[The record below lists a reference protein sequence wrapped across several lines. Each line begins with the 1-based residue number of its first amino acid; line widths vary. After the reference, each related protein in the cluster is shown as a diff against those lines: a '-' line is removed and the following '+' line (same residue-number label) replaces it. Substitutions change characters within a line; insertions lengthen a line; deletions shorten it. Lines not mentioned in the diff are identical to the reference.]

1 MLDFGNLLH
10 IFCKYNLLYAMI
22 GAKVFRKESEMSSTD
37 NIINDFNIGF
47 LKTADSL
54 RSRIN
59 FQENSE
65 LSSYEET
72 LNQVSS
78 SPIDPSNNYLQ
89 VNNFALDKQNM
100 VIPEKVTLDN
110 SISQE
115 MTENVQEENQLNYKN
130 DWLKNMGADLQ
141 NRAEI
146 MKALLSNA
154 E

>member
-1 MLDFGNLLH
+1 
-10 IFCKYNLLYAMI
+10 
-22 GAKVFRKESEMSSTD
+22 MSSAD

-65 LSSYEET
+65 SSSYEET

-89 VNNFALDKQNM
+89 VNNFALDRQDM
-100 VIPEKVTLDN
+100 VIPEKVAIDTT
-110 SISQE
+110 S
-115 MTENVQEENQLNYKN
+115 VQETNVNTQEEQLSYKN
-130 DWLKNMGADLQ
+130 DFLKNMGLDLQ
-141 NRAEI
+141 NKAEL
-146 MKALLSNA
+146 MRALLSNA

>member
-1 MLDFGNLLH
+1 
-10 IFCKYNLLYAMI
+10 
-22 GAKVFRKESEMSSTD
+22 MSSTD

-65 LSSYEET
+65 SSSYEET

-89 VNNFALDKQNM
+89 VNNFALDRQNM
-100 VIPEKVTLDN
+100 VIPEKVDIDTA
-110 SISQE
+110 S
-115 MTENVQEENQLNYKN
+115 VQETNVNTQEEEQLSYKN
-130 DWLKNMGADLQ
+130 DFLKNMGVDLQ
-141 NRAEI
+141 NKAEL
-146 MKALLSNA
+146 MKALLSSA

>member
-1 MLDFGNLLH
+1 
-10 IFCKYNLLYAMI
+10 
-22 GAKVFRKESEMSSTD
+22 MSSAD

-65 LSSYEET
+65 SSSYEET

-89 VNNFALDKQNM
+89 VNNFTLDRQNM
-100 VIPEKVTLDN
+100 VIPEKVAIDTA
-110 SISQE
+110 S
-115 MTENVQEENQLNYKN
+115 VQETNVNTQEEQLSYKN
-130 DWLKNMGADLQ
+130 DFLKNMGLDLQ
-141 NRAEI
+141 NKAEL
-146 MKALLSNA
+146 MRALLSSA

>member
-1 MLDFGNLLH
+1 
-10 IFCKYNLLYAMI
+10 
-22 GAKVFRKESEMSSTD
+22 MSSAD

-65 LSSYEET
+65 SSSYEET

-89 VNNFALDKQNM
+89 VNNFGLDRQNM
-100 VIPEKVTLDN
+100 AIPEKVAIDTA
-110 SISQE
+110 S
-115 MTENVQEENQLNYKN
+115 VQETNVNTQEEDQLSYKN
-130 DWLKNMGADLQ
+130 DFLKNMGVDLQ
-141 NRAEI
+141 NKAEL
-146 MKALLSNA
+146 MRALLSSA

>member
-1 MLDFGNLLH
+1 
-10 IFCKYNLLYAMI
+10 
-22 GAKVFRKESEMSSTD
+22 MSSAD

-65 LSSYEET
+65 SSSYEET

-89 VNNFALDKQNM
+89 VNNFALDRQDM
-100 VIPEKVTLDN
+100 VIPEKVAIDAA
-110 SISQE
+110 S
-115 MTENVQEENQLNYKN
+115 VQETNVNTQEEDQLSYKN
-130 DWLKNMGADLQ
+130 DFLKNMGVDLQ
-141 NRAEI
+141 NKAEL
-146 MKALLSNA
+146 MRALLSSA

>member
-1 MLDFGNLLH
+1 
-10 IFCKYNLLYAMI
+10 
-22 GAKVFRKESEMSSTD
+22 MSSAD

-65 LSSYEET
+65 SSSYEET

-89 VNNFALDKQNM
+89 VNNFALDRQNM
-100 VIPEKVTLDN
+100 VIPEKVAIDTT
-110 SISQE
+110 S
-115 MTENVQEENQLNYKN
+115 VQETNVNTQEEDQLSYKN
-130 DWLKNMGADLQ
+130 DFLKNMGVDLQ
-141 NRAEI
+141 NKAEL
-146 MKALLSNA
+146 MRALLSSA

>member
-1 MLDFGNLLH
+1 
-10 IFCKYNLLYAMI
+10 
-22 GAKVFRKESEMSSTD
+22 MSSAD

-65 LSSYEET
+65 SSSYEET

-89 VNNFALDKQNM
+89 VNNFALDRQNM
-100 VIPEKVTLDN
+100 VIPEKVDIDTA
-110 SISQE
+110 S
-115 MTENVQEENQLNYKN
+115 VQETNVNTQEEQLNYKN
-130 DWLKNMGADLQ
+130 DFLKNIGVDLQ
-141 NRAEI
+141 NKAEL
-146 MKALLSNA
+146 MRALLSSA

>member
-1 MLDFGNLLH
+1 
-10 IFCKYNLLYAMI
+10 
-22 GAKVFRKESEMSSTD
+22 MSSAD

-65 LSSYEET
+65 SSSYEET

-89 VNNFALDKQNM
+89 VNNFALDRQNI
-100 VIPEKVTLDN
+100 VIPEKVDIDTA
-110 SISQE
+110 S
-115 MTENVQEENQLNYKN
+115 VQETNVNTQEEQLSYKN
-130 DWLKNMGADLQ
+130 DFLKNMGLDLQ
-141 NRAEI
+141 NKAEL
-146 MKALLSNA
+146 MRALLSSA

>member
-1 MLDFGNLLH
+1 
-10 IFCKYNLLYAMI
+10 
-22 GAKVFRKESEMSSTD
+22 MSSAD

-65 LSSYEET
+65 SSSYEET

-89 VNNFALDKQNM
+89 VNNFALDRQDM
-100 VIPEKVTLDN
+100 IIPEKVAIDN
-110 SISQE
+110 AS
-115 MTENVQEENQLNYKN
+115 VQETNVNTQEEEQLSYKN
-130 DWLKNMGADLQ
+130 DFLKNMGVDLQ
-141 NRAEI
+141 NKAEL
-146 MKALLSNA
+146 MRALLSNA

>member
-1 MLDFGNLLH
+1 
-10 IFCKYNLLYAMI
+10 
-22 GAKVFRKESEMSSTD
+22 MSSTD

-72 LNQVSS
+72 LNEVSS
-78 SPIDPSNNYLQ
+78 SPIDPANNYLQ

>member
-1 MLDFGNLLH
+1 
-10 IFCKYNLLYAMI
+10 
-22 GAKVFRKESEMSSTD
+22 MSSAD

-65 LSSYEET
+65 SSSYEET

-89 VNNFALDKQNM
+89 VNNFALDRQDM
-100 VIPEKVTLDN
+100 IIPEKVAIDN
-110 SISQE
+110 AS
-115 MTENVQEENQLNYKN
+115 VQETNVNTQEEEEQLSYKN
-130 DWLKNMGADLQ
+130 DFLKNMGVDLQ
-141 NRAEI
+141 NKAEL
-146 MKALLSNA
+146 MRALLSSA

>member
-1 MLDFGNLLH
+1 
-10 IFCKYNLLYAMI
+10 
-22 GAKVFRKESEMSSTD
+22 MSSAD

-65 LSSYEET
+65 SSSYEET

-89 VNNFALDKQNM
+89 VNNFALDRQNI
-100 VIPEKVTLDN
+100 VIPEKVDIDTA
-110 SISQE
+110 S
-115 MTENVQEENQLNYKN
+115 VQETNVNTQEEQQLSYKN
-130 DWLKNMGADLQ
+130 DFLKNMGVDLQ
-141 NRAEI
+141 NKAEL
-146 MKALLSNA
+146 MRALLSSA

>member
-1 MLDFGNLLH
+1 
-10 IFCKYNLLYAMI
+10 
-22 GAKVFRKESEMSSTD
+22 MSSAD

-65 LSSYEET
+65 SSSYEET

-89 VNNFALDKQNM
+89 VNNFALDRQDM
-100 VIPEKVTLDN
+100 VIPEKVAIDAA
-110 SISQE
+110 S
-115 MTENVQEENQLNYKN
+115 VQETNVNTQEEDQLSYKN
-130 DWLKNMGADLQ
+130 DFLKNMGVDLQ
-141 NRAEI
+141 NKAEL
-146 MKALLSNA
+146 MRALLSTA

>member
-1 MLDFGNLLH
+1 
-10 IFCKYNLLYAMI
+10 
-22 GAKVFRKESEMSSTD
+22 MSSAD

-65 LSSYEET
+65 SSSYEET

-89 VNNFALDKQNM
+89 VNNFALDRQNM
-100 VIPEKVTLDN
+100 VIPEKVAIDTA
-110 SISQE
+110 S
-115 MTENVQEENQLNYKN
+115 VQETNVNTQEEQLSYKN
-130 DWLKNMGADLQ
+130 DFLKNMGVDLQ
-141 NRAEI
+141 NKAEL
-146 MKALLSNA
+146 MRALLSSA

>member
-1 MLDFGNLLH
+1 
-10 IFCKYNLLYAMI
+10 
-22 GAKVFRKESEMSSTD
+22 MSSAD

-65 LSSYEET
+65 SSSYEET

-89 VNNFALDKQNM
+89 VNNFALDRQDM
-100 VIPEKVTLDN
+100 VIPEKVAIDTA
-110 SISQE
+110 S
-115 MTENVQEENQLNYKN
+115 VQETNVNTQEEEQLSYKN
-130 DWLKNMGADLQ
+130 NFLKNMGVDLQ
-141 NRAEI
+141 NKAEL
-146 MKALLSNA
+146 MRALLSSA

>member
-1 MLDFGNLLH
+1 
-10 IFCKYNLLYAMI
+10 
-22 GAKVFRKESEMSSTD
+22 MSSAD

-65 LSSYEET
+65 SSSYEET

-89 VNNFALDKQNM
+89 VNNFALDRQDM
-100 VIPEKVTLDN
+100 IIPEKVAIDTA
-110 SISQE
+110 SVQE
-115 MTENVQEENQLNYKN
+115 TNVNTQEENQLSYKN
-130 DWLKNMGADLQ
+130 DFLKNMGVDLQ
-141 NRAEI
+141 NKAEL
-146 MKALLSNA
+146 MRALLSSA

>member
-1 MLDFGNLLH
+1 
-10 IFCKYNLLYAMI
+10 
-22 GAKVFRKESEMSSTD
+22 MSSAD

-65 LSSYEET
+65 SSSYEET

-89 VNNFALDKQNM
+89 VNNFALDRQDM
-100 VIPEKVTLDN
+100 VIPEKVDIDTA
-110 SISQE
+110 S
-115 MTENVQEENQLNYKN
+115 VQETNVNTQEEQLSYKN
-130 DWLKNMGADLQ
+130 DFLKNMGVDLQ
-141 NRAEI
+141 NKAEL
-146 MKALLSNA
+146 MRALLSSA

>member
-1 MLDFGNLLH
+1 
-10 IFCKYNLLYAMI
+10 
-22 GAKVFRKESEMSSTD
+22 MSSAD

-65 LSSYEET
+65 SSSYEET

-89 VNNFALDKQNM
+89 VNNFALDRQDM
-100 VIPEKVTLDN
+100 VIPEKVDIDTA
-110 SISQE
+110 S
-115 MTENVQEENQLNYKN
+115 VQETNVNTQEEEQLSYKN
-130 DWLKNMGADLQ
+130 DFLKNMGVDLQ
-141 NRAEI
+141 NKAEL
-146 MKALLSNA
+146 MRALLSSA

>member
-1 MLDFGNLLH
+1 
-10 IFCKYNLLYAMI
+10 
-22 GAKVFRKESEMSSTD
+22 MSSTD

>member
-1 MLDFGNLLH
+1 
-10 IFCKYNLLYAMI
+10 
-22 GAKVFRKESEMSSTD
+22 MSSAD

-65 LSSYEET
+65 SSSYEET

-78 SPIDPSNNYLQ
+78 SPIAPSNNYLQ
-89 VNNFALDKQNM
+89 VNNFALDRQNM
-100 VIPEKVTLDN
+100 VIPEKVDIDTA
-110 SISQE
+110 S
-115 MTENVQEENQLNYKN
+115 VQETNVNTQEEEQLNYKN
-130 DWLKNMGADLQ
+130 DFLKNMGVDLQ
-141 NRAEI
+141 NKAEL
-146 MKALLSNA
+146 MRALLSSA

>member
-1 MLDFGNLLH
+1 
-10 IFCKYNLLYAMI
+10 
-22 GAKVFRKESEMSSTD
+22 MSSAD

-65 LSSYEET
+65 SSSYEET

-89 VNNFALDKQNM
+89 VNNFALDRQNM
-100 VIPEKVTLDN
+100 VIPEKVDIDTA
-110 SISQE
+110 S
-115 MTENVQEENQLNYKN
+115 VQETNVNTQEEEEQLSYKN
-130 DWLKNMGADLQ
+130 DFLKNMGVDLQ
-141 NRAEI
+141 NKAEL
-146 MKALLSNA
+146 MKALLSSA

>member
-1 MLDFGNLLH
+1 
-10 IFCKYNLLYAMI
+10 
-22 GAKVFRKESEMSSTD
+22 MSSAD

-65 LSSYEET
+65 SSSYEKT

-89 VNNFALDKQNM
+89 VNNFALDRQDM
-100 VIPEKVTLDN
+100 IIPEKVAIDN
-110 SISQE
+110 AS
-115 MTENVQEENQLNYKN
+115 VQETNVNTQEEDQLSYKN
-130 DWLKNMGADLQ
+130 DFLKNMGVDLQ
-141 NRAEI
+141 NKAEL
-146 MKALLSNA
+146 MRALLSSA

>member
-1 MLDFGNLLH
+1 
-10 IFCKYNLLYAMI
+10 
-22 GAKVFRKESEMSSTD
+22 MSSAD

-65 LSSYEET
+65 SSSYEET

-89 VNNFALDKQNM
+89 VNNFALDRQNM
-100 VIPEKVTLDN
+100 VIPEKVAIDTT
-110 SISQE
+110 S
-115 MTENVQEENQLNYKN
+115 VQETNVNTQEEQLSYKN
-130 DWLKNMGADLQ
+130 DFLKNMGVDLQ
-141 NRAEI
+141 NKAEL
-146 MKALLSNA
+146 MRALLSSA

>member
-1 MLDFGNLLH
+1 
-10 IFCKYNLLYAMI
+10 
-22 GAKVFRKESEMSSTD
+22 MSSAD

-65 LSSYEET
+65 SSSYEET

-89 VNNFALDKQNM
+89 VNNFALDRQNM
-100 VIPEKVTLDN
+100 VIPEKVAIDTA
-110 SISQE
+110 S
-115 MTENVQEENQLNYKN
+115 VQETNVNTQEEDQLSYKN
-130 DWLKNMGADLQ
+130 DFLKNMGVDLQ
-141 NRAEI
+141 NKAEL
-146 MKALLSNA
+146 MRALLSSA

>member
-1 MLDFGNLLH
+1 
-10 IFCKYNLLYAMI
+10 
-22 GAKVFRKESEMSSTD
+22 MSSAD

-59 FQENSE
+59 FEENSE
-65 LSSYEET
+65 SSSYEET

-89 VNNFALDKQNM
+89 VNNFALDRQNM
-100 VIPEKVTLDN
+100 VIPEKVAIDTA
-110 SISQE
+110 SVQE
-115 MTENVQEENQLNYKN
+115 TNVNTQEENQLSYKN
-130 DWLKNMGADLQ
+130 DFLKNMGVDLQ
-141 NRAEI
+141 NKAEL
-146 MKALLSNA
+146 MRALLSSA

>member
-1 MLDFGNLLH
+1 
-10 IFCKYNLLYAMI
+10 
-22 GAKVFRKESEMSSTD
+22 MSSAD

-65 LSSYEET
+65 SSSYEET

-89 VNNFALDKQNM
+89 VNNFALDRQNM
-100 VIPEKVTLDN
+100 VIPEKVAIDTA
-110 SISQE
+110 S
-115 MTENVQEENQLNYKN
+115 VQETNVNTQEEEQLSYKN
-130 DWLKNMGADLQ
+130 DFLKNMGVDLQ
-141 NRAEI
+141 NKAEL
-146 MKALLSNA
+146 MRALLSNA

>member
-1 MLDFGNLLH
+1 
-10 IFCKYNLLYAMI
+10 
-22 GAKVFRKESEMSSTD
+22 MSSAD

-65 LSSYEET
+65 SSSYEET

-78 SPIDPSNNYLQ
+78 SPIDASNNYLQ
-89 VNNFALDKQNM
+89 VNNFALDRQNI
-100 VIPEKVTLDN
+100 VIPEKVDIDTA
-110 SISQE
+110 S
-115 MTENVQEENQLNYKN
+115 VQETNVNTQEEQLSYKN
-130 DWLKNMGADLQ
+130 DFLKNMGVDLQ
-141 NRAEI
+141 NKAEL
-146 MKALLSNA
+146 MRALLSSA

>member
-1 MLDFGNLLH
+1 
-10 IFCKYNLLYAMI
+10 
-22 GAKVFRKESEMSSTD
+22 MSSAD

-65 LSSYEET
+65 SSSYEET

-89 VNNFALDKQNM
+89 VNNFALDRQDM
-100 VIPEKVTLDN
+100 IIPEKVAIDN
-110 SISQE
+110 AS
-115 MTENVQEENQLNYKN
+115 VQETNVNTLEEEQLSYKN
-130 DWLKNMGADLQ
+130 DFLKNMGVDLQ
-141 NRAEI
+141 NKAEL
-146 MKALLSNA
+146 MRALLSSA

>member
-1 MLDFGNLLH
+1 
-10 IFCKYNLLYAMI
+10 
-22 GAKVFRKESEMSSTD
+22 MSSAD

-65 LSSYEET
+65 SSSYEET

-89 VNNFALDKQNM
+89 VNNFALDRQNM
-100 VIPEKVTLDN
+100 VIPEKVAIDTA
-110 SISQE
+110 S
-115 MTENVQEENQLNYKN
+115 VQETNVNTQEEEQLSYKN
-130 DWLKNMGADLQ
+130 DFLKNMGVDLQ
-141 NRAEI
+141 NKAEL
-146 MKALLSNA
+146 MRALLSSA

>member
-1 MLDFGNLLH
+1 
-10 IFCKYNLLYAMI
+10 
-22 GAKVFRKESEMSSTD
+22 MSSAD

-59 FQENSE
+59 FEENSE
-65 LSSYEET
+65 SSSYEET

-89 VNNFALDKQNM
+89 VNNFALDRQNM
-100 VIPEKVTLDN
+100 VIPEKVDIETA
-110 SISQE
+110 S
-115 MTENVQEENQLNYKN
+115 VQETNVNTQEEEQLSYKN
-130 DWLKNMGADLQ
+130 DFLKNMGVDLQ
-141 NRAEI
+141 NKAELMRAV
-146 MKALLSNA
+146 LSSA

>member
-1 MLDFGNLLH
+1 
-10 IFCKYNLLYAMI
+10 
-22 GAKVFRKESEMSSTD
+22 MSSAD

-65 LSSYEET
+65 SSSYEET

-89 VNNFALDKQNM
+89 VNNFALDRQNI
-100 VIPEKVTLDN
+100 VIPEKVDIDN
-110 SISQE
+110 AS
-115 MTENVQEENQLNYKN
+115 VQETNVNTQEEDQLSYKN
-130 DWLKNMGADLQ
+130 DFLKNMGVDLQ
-141 NRAEI
+141 NKAEL
-146 MKALLSNA
+146 MRALLSSA

>member
-1 MLDFGNLLH
+1 
-10 IFCKYNLLYAMI
+10 
-22 GAKVFRKESEMSSTD
+22 MSSAD

-59 FQENSE
+59 FQDNSE
-65 LSSYEET
+65 SSSYEET

-89 VNNFALDKQNM
+89 VNNFALDRQNM
-100 VIPEKVTLDN
+100 VIPEKVDIDTA
-110 SISQE
+110 S
-115 MTENVQEENQLNYKN
+115 VQETNVNTQEEEQLSYKN
-130 DWLKNMGADLQ
+130 DFLKNMGLDLQ
-141 NRAEI
+141 NKAEL
-146 MKALLSNA
+146 MRALLSSA

>member
-1 MLDFGNLLH
+1 
-10 IFCKYNLLYAMI
+10 
-22 GAKVFRKESEMSSTD
+22 MSSAD

-65 LSSYEET
+65 SSSYEET

-89 VNNFALDKQNM
+89 VNNFALDRQNI
-100 VIPEKVTLDN
+100 VIPEKVAIDTA
-110 SISQE
+110 S
-115 MTENVQEENQLNYKN
+115 VQETNVNTQEEEQLNYKN
-130 DWLKNMGADLQ
+130 DFLKNMGVDLQ
-141 NRAEI
+141 NKAEL
-146 MKALLSNA
+146 MRALLSSA

>member
-1 MLDFGNLLH
+1 
-10 IFCKYNLLYAMI
+10 
-22 GAKVFRKESEMSSTD
+22 MSSAD

-65 LSSYEET
+65 SSSYEET

-89 VNNFALDKQNM
+89 VNNFALDGQNM
-100 VIPEKVTLDN
+100 VIPEKVAIDTA
-110 SISQE
+110 S
-115 MTENVQEENQLNYKN
+115 VQETNVNTQEEEQLNYKN
-130 DWLKNMGADLQ
+130 DFLKNMGVDLQ
-141 NRAEI
+141 NKAEL
-146 MKALLSNA
+146 MRALLSSA

>member
-1 MLDFGNLLH
+1 
-10 IFCKYNLLYAMI
+10 
-22 GAKVFRKESEMSSTD
+22 MSSAD

-65 LSSYEET
+65 SSSYEET
-72 LNQVSS
+72 LNQISS

-89 VNNFALDKQNM
+89 VNNFALDRQNI
-100 VIPEKVTLDN
+100 VIPEKVDIDTA
-110 SISQE
+110 S
-115 MTENVQEENQLNYKN
+115 VQETNVNTQEEQLSYKN
-130 DWLKNMGADLQ
+130 DFLKNMGVDLQ
-141 NRAEI
+141 NKAEL
-146 MKALLSNA
+146 MRALLSSA